1 MCSAALS
8 YRGRADLT
16 LTYGAAPGLGHSAER
31 PGVEVVVSRH
41 AADAPVSVLV
51 DRQLGAALLLAP
63 GVSRATLVLPD
74 GTVLA
79 GQVQAIAGSG
89 DYFEIC
95 TGAQCDPGERYA

>member
-1 MCSAALS
+1 MNGGALS

-16 LTYGAAPGLGHSAER
+16 LTYGAAPGLGRSAER

-41 AADAPVSVLV
+41 AAGAPLSVLV
-51 DRQLGAALLLAP
+51 DRHLGAALLAP
-63 GVSRATLVLPD
+63 GVTRATLLLPD

-95 TGAQCDPGERYA
+95 AGAQCDPGERYA